1 MIFKWCDLHV
11 TSRMR
16 WVPFTRGREC
26 ELGKTAVIREVHLH
40 NCDRMETRGDF
51 NILLKL
57 PELSQMETGPK
68 FIHVEI
74 AFTLLSI
81 L

>member
-1 MIFKWCDLHV
+1 
-11 TSRMR
+11 MR
-16 WVPFTRGREC
+16 WVPFTRGKEC
-26 ELGKTAVIREVHLH
+26 ELGKTAVIKEVHLR

-51 NILLKL
+51 NILLKM